1 MYVGDYFTH
10 LFRDIQRLDPEPGHQ
25 DPHEPSSITCS
36 FSHKFG
42 SLLDSLVGSLGY
54 LTDVDVANSQT

>member
-1 MYVGDYFTH
+1 MYVGDY
-10 LFRDIQRLDPEPGHQ
+10 FRDIQRLDPEPGHQ

-42 SLLDSLVGSLGY
+42 SLLDLLVGSLGY
-54 LTDVDVANSQT
+54 LTDVDVADSQT